1 MKPSLACAFMV
12 ALLLATYLMLRPSD
26 MALVR
31 SSLTGKEYA
40 VKKAPDAQTMADRL
54 AELEHRLRRL
64 LDGGATL
71 APGDERLD
79 AIRRRWDGTLSE
91 VQAAGEVA
99 FSIDK
104 SSISVCLRD
113 SRGVIEDLNT
123 SMFVLLHELAHVATA
138 DYGHSP
144 QFWANMQF
152 LLELAEALGLYVY
165 ENYDA
170 AATTFC
176 GHPLGASP
184 LTCVKTGG
192 CRSQMAPRRA

>member
-1 MKPSLACAFMV
+1 MKPVLGCTFLVV
-12 ALLLATYLMLRPSD
+12 ALVAALLVMRPSD
-26 MALVR
+26 MVYVR

-40 VKKAPDAQTMADRL
+40 VKKAPDAQAMADRL

-64 LDGGATL
+64 LDGSAALT
-71 APGDERLD
+71 PGDTRLNT
-79 AIRRRWDGTLSE
+79 IRRQWDGTLSE
-91 VQAAGEVA
+91 VQVAGEVA
-99 FSIDK
+99 FSVDK

-113 SRGVIEDLNT
+113 SQGRIEDLNT

-138 DYGHSP
+138 DYGHSR
-144 QFWANMQF
+144 QFWDNMQF
-152 LLELAEALGLYVY
+152 LLEVAEALGLYVY

-176 GHPLGASP
+176 GHPVGASP

-192 CRSQMAPRRA
+192 CKSQLTARV

>member
-1 MKPSLACAFMV
+1 MKPALACVFLAT
-12 ALLLATYLMLRPSD
+12 LLAAAYIVARPSD
-26 MALVR
+26 MAHVR
-31 SSLTGKEYA
+31 SSLTGKEYL
-40 VKKAPDAQTMADRL
+40 VKKAPDAQVVADRL
-54 AELEHRLRRL
+54 AELEHRMRRL
-64 LDGGATL
+64 LDGGAAL
-71 APGDERLD
+71 APDDQRLD

-91 VQAAGEVA
+91 VRATDEVA

-104 SSISVCLRD
+104 SAISVCLRD
-113 SRGVIEDLNT
+113 SRGAIEDLNT
-123 SMFVLLHELAHVATA
+123 SMFVLLHELAHVATP

-176 GHPLGASP
+176 GHPVGASP

-192 CRSQMAPRRA
+192 CASLLGARS